1 MSKVRLKQRLSQP
14 SQCFG
19 VFSSISDVVAIE
31 QLALA
36 GYDFIIFDLEHTL
49 HSLNDVEKVLL
60 AARVAELEVL
70 VRIPKGRYDLIAPLL
85 DAGASGIVSAMVE
98 TPEQAQELVERC
110 YYSPLG
116 TRGLN
121 STRLNGYATK
131 ELAKSLIE
139 ANKQTV
145 VVAMIETQLGVENAL
160 QIASTL
166 GIDAVLEG
174 AADLSQS
181 LGVAW
186 QTQHPSV
193 RAAITQIAQACE
205 HAQST
210 FMAIPRTTEAV
221 TLWQQSGV
229 SNFVLGDDR
238 SIMRNAHKANIA
250 QFKKELEQ

>member
-1 MSKVRLKQRLSQP
+1 MSQPRLKQRLSQ
-14 SQCFG
+14 SNQCFG
-19 VFSSISDVVAIE
+19 VFSSISDAVAIE

-49 HSLNDVEKVLL
+49 HSLKDVEIALL
-60 AARVAELEVL
+60 AARAAELDVL
-70 VRIPKGRYDLIAPLL
+70 VRIPQGRYDLIAPLL
-85 DAGASGIVSAMVE
+85 DAGASGIVCAMVE
-98 TPEQAQELVERC
+98 TPEQAQLLVERC
-110 YYSPLG
+110 YYAPLG
-116 TRGLN
+116 MRGLN
-121 STRLNGYATK
+121 STRLNSYATK
-131 ELAKSLIE
+131 DLAKSMIE

-166 GIDAVLEG
+166 GVDAVLEG

-193 RAAITQIAQACE
+193 RAAVTQIAQACE
-205 HAQST
+205 HAQSR

-221 TLWQQSGV
+221 AQWQQSGV
-229 SNFVLGDDR
+229 TNFVLGDDR
-238 SIMRNAHKANIA
+238 SIMRNAHKAHIA